1 MSNKEKQE
9 QLCGLI
15 MPISSIDGCSEAHW
29 LDVKKI
35 ITDSITSSGFKANLV
50 SDADDVGVI
59 QKRIIQNIYDNP
71 IVVCDVS
78 CKNPNVMFELGMRLA
93 FDKPTI
99 IIKDDKT
106 SYTFDT
112 SNIEHLEYPR
122 DLRFNKII
130 EFKEKLK
137 DKILATIKASSENK
151 NYTTFL
157 GHFGKF
163 NVANIETKD
172 ISKEDYIIEE
182 LNELK
187 LVINKNTRHLN
198 MQKRQENN
206 LSAINYKLIVNILDN
221 LKDEYDFTT
230 NIDHREFN
238 DILNHVMGSL
248 VVIFDK
254 DEINNNTTQIHNYI
268 NKYISEYIPF

>member
-137 DKILATIKASSENK
+137 DKILATIKATSENK

-198 MQKRQENN
+198 MQKRQEENSSIIDSTLIEAILNNLQGQYEFRSNMNNRDLADLTKDVVDELSLIFSARDVHNN
-206 LSAINYKLIVNILDN
+206 LSKIKHSIKVYLD
-221 LKDEYDFTT
+221 
-230 NIDHREFN
+230 
-238 DILNHVMGSL
+238 
-248 VVIFDK
+248 
-254 DEINNNTTQIHNYI
+254 
-268 NKYISEYIPF
+268 EYIPF